1 MIGLGIFSIV
11 VLVLGSIVLNL
22 LNTLLSF
29 EHGGAIISFLVWCL
43 LVYLAITMTGSLA
56 AFFIILITFIFIAA
70 TK

>member
-11 VLVLGSIVLNL
+11 VLILGSIILNL
-22 LNTLLSF
+22 LNTLFSF
-29 EHGGAIISFLVWCL
+29 KHGRTIILFLVWCL
-43 LVYLAITMTGSLA
+43 MVYLAITMTGPLA

>member
-11 VLVLGSIVLNL
+11 VLILGSIILNL
-22 LNTLLSF
+22 LNTLFSF
-29 EHGGAIISFLVWCL
+29 KHGGTIISFLVWCL
-43 LVYLAITMTGSLA
+43 IVYLAIAMTGPLA